1 MVRIIKL
8 QKLLRFIEIPNVI
21 CYEKTWFVLNYIYF
35 FIIKEH
41 SGPNSI

>member
-8 QKLLRFIEIPNVI
+8 WKLLRFIEILNVI

-41 SGPNSI
+41 SGLNPI